1 MSIRARQRWPDGTL
15 LYEPSARVHHRV
27 PASRTR
33 WRYFRDRCYGEGLAK
48 AQTAQLVGA
57 SDGLSSEWVH
67 TLRTLPLGV
76 LRGLGDVLAHGDVSG
91 FGRAVAIT
99 AGLAVTTAG
108 YLAGTLKQ
116 VRAARRRPQQERL
129 SPGVQ
134 PSETGPSDI
143 AFDSDPFDDFGAAIG
158 DPEANLVRQ

>member
-1 MSIRARQRWPDGTL
+1 MARCCTSRAPVSTT
-15 LYEPSARVHHRV
+15 ESAAR
-27 PASRTR
+27 RTR

-99 AGLAVTTAG
+99 AGLAVTDG
-108 YLAGTLKQ
+108 
-116 VRAARRRPQQERL
+116 RL
-129 SPGVQ
+129 SRPGHSSRSGPRVAVLSRSDCR
-134 PSETGPSDI
+134 PAWYLETGPSDI